1 MMTEKNS
8 PIIPVLDW
16 ANPVYA
22 PFILR
27 RANMLEAART
37 DHTGETLAA
46 MLNHYAKDPVAF
58 IQDWMVTYDPR
69 RDGSKT
75 IPFILFPRQQ
85 DYILWL
91 EKRRQNKED
100 GVCEKSRDMGVTW
113 LTMAYAL
120 WAFIFIPG
128 FKGSFGSRKEALVDR
143 VGDNDGIF
151 EKGRMIMRNMP
162 IEFIPEGFDLD
173 KHMPFMKFI
182 NPENGSTITGEAGDN
197 IGRGGRSSMYFKD
210 ESAFYE
216 RPERIEAA
224 LSENSDVKIDISTPN
239 GMGNPFA
246 QKRHS
251 GEFSVFTFHWRDHP
265 LKDIEWY
272 RKKKKTTLPHIFAQE
287 IEIDYHASVEDICI
301 PVEYVEAAIGFDG
314 AARGISRGGF
324 DPSDEGK
331 DSNGLILAD
340 GCIVEDIQEWNGTNI
355 TQNTRKAWQQLLEYK
370 ASIVSYDSIGL
381 GLGAKGEFISL
392 KDTNSYQLQLNAV
405 NVGLPPTKG
414 YFGDRPF
421 RELFANKKAE
431 LWMLLRM
438 RFERTWEQVNG
449 IAEHNPEDLI
459 SLPKGHP
466 LVDKL
471 KMELCSVKTVA
482 NETGKLAIEGKKSLR
497 RRGLNSPN
505 LADACVILFARPP
518 LVGFT
523 KAETSDKM
531 DRKVANASAAS
542 NNVEW

>member
-1 MMTEKNS
+1 MATEKNRTF
-8 PIIPVLDW
+8 PVINW
-16 ANPVYA
+16 ANPSYGDFYVY
-22 PFILR
+22 
-27 RANMLEAART
+27 RAHMMETNRADE
-37 DHTGETLAA
+37 TGAMLAA
-46 MLNHYAKDPVAF
+46 AKAYYAKNPVAF
-58 IQDWMVTYDPR
+58 IQDWMITYDPR
-69 RDGSKT
+69 RSGTKT
-75 IPFILFPRQQ
+75 IPFVLFPRQQ
-85 DYILWL
+85 DYIRWL
-91 EKRRQNKED
+91 EARRQNNED
-100 GVCEKSRDMGVTW
+100 GVAEKSRDMGVTW
-113 LTMAYAL
+113 LSMAYAI

-128 FKGSFGSRKEALVDR
+128 FKCSFGSRKEALVDR
-143 VGDNDGIF
+143 VGDNDSIF

-162 IEFIPEGFDLD
+162 VEFLPLGFDLD

-182 NPENGSTITGEAGDN
+182 NPENGATITGEAGDN

-265 LKDIEWY
+265 LKDKAWY
-272 RKKKKTTLPHIFAQE
+272 SKKKKTTLPHIFAQE

-301 PVEYVEAAIGFDG
+301 PIDYVEAAIGFEG
-314 AARGISRGGF
+314 AARGINRGGF

-331 DSNGLILAD
+331 DSNGFILAD
-340 GCIVEDIQEWNGTNI
+340 GCVVEDIQEWNGTNI

-370 ASIVSYDSIGL
+370 ANIVSYDSIGL
-381 GLGAKGEFISL
+381 GLGAKGEFLSL
-392 KDTNSYQLQLNAV
+392 KETNEYQLQLNAV
-405 NVGLPPTKG
+405 NVGLPPSKG

-438 RFERTWEQVNG
+438 RFERTWEHVNG
-449 IAEHNPEDLI
+449 IQEHNPEDLI

-471 KMELCSVKTVA
+471 KTELCSVKTVP
-482 NETGKLAIEGKKSLR
+482 NETGKLGIEGKKSLR
-497 RRGLNSPN
+497 KRGLNSPN

-518 LVGFT
+518 LLGFT

-531 DRKVANASAAS
+531 ERKVADASAS
-542 NNVEW
+542 GIKVEW